1 MKKYSDI
8 IRGLREDSKL
18 KQPYIAKLIGVS
30 QQQYSKYE
38 RGDAEPSLYT
48 LKLLADYY
56 GVSTDYI
63 LGRTSR
69 KEGVVGTGEMITS
82 QYSAGEVISE
92 VAMLTPERRKTVV
105 DFILFLKSCELAK
118 QKK

>member
-1 MKKYSDI
+1 MKKYFDI
-8 IRGLREDSKL
+8 IRGLREDSDL
-18 KQPYIAKLIGVS
+18 KQPAIAKLIGVS

-38 RGDAEPSLYT
+38 MGTVEPSLST

-56 GVSTDYI
+56 GVSTDYL

-69 KEGVVGTGEMITS
+69 KESVVGTGEMITS

-92 VAMLTPERRKTVV
+92 VAMLTPENRSMVV
-105 DFILFLKSCELAK
+105 EFILFLKMREST
-118 QKK
+118 QKR